1 MSCMLGIFGMLGM
14 AKGLFAPA
22 PAAAAAPQGLEAAVE
37 LEFVDGK
44 ALLQAFVVGL
54 TLGAGGVAVEVAVA
68 GLLLGVV
75 FFLAPMTKKRVEPEA
90 VTP

>member
-54 TLGAGGVAVEVAVA
+54 TLGAGGVAVAVA